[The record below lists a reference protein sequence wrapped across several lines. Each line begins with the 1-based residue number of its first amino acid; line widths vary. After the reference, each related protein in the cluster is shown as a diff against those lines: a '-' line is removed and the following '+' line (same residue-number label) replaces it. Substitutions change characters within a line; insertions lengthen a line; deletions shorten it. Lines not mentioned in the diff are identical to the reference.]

1 MTKVKIFRK
10 DGEYLGYDADDHA
23 GYDEYGKDVVCAAVS
38 VLTINTANSVESLAK
53 DEVESSASDGHLTCR
68 FPKGL
73 SHDGKL
79 LMDSLVLGLQSIE
92 ETYGKSFLTVEIEEV

>member
-1 MTKVKIFRK
+1 MTRVKIFRK
-10 DGEYLGYDADDHA
+10 NGEYLGYDADDHA

-38 VLTINTANSVESLAK
+38 VLTINTANSVETLTDS
-53 DEVESSASDGHLTCR
+53 EVESSEEDGHLKCR

-73 SHDGKL
+73 SSDGKI

-92 ETYGKSFLTVEIEEV
+92 ETYGKSFLKVEIEEV